1 MWTSLQHRLRQG
13 VKALASTLCCLFL
26 LSPAAWAHLMPAQQ
40 GTLNLLDK
48 AVFVA
53 VALPVSALSG
63 VDDNADGRLSELELQ
78 THAPGIKAQIAQRFR
93 LWDGDQPAQAD
104 FLQVMTEPDE
114 RTLVPNVA
122 SGAGSAGAPYFLVLM
137 KAGFAA
143 APQALR
149 LEIDLFGKEAKER
162 QLALKATRGLDTEAV
177 VLTPLHT
184 GHRFFRSPWQVFQ
197 DYGVLG
203 VEHILMGADHLLF
216 LLTLIVAAAGWRYW
230 LGVLTSFT
238 VAHSI
243 TLTMSLLGWLHAPA
257 AVVEPLIA
265 ASIVLMALLN
275 LWQPAAVP
283 RQRMAIV
290 FACGLLHG
298 MGFASSMADMGL
310 HGAYRVTSVL
320 GFNLGI
326 ELGQALFLGLVL
338 IVGRGV
344 PALKRLP
351 WLRHVE
357 ARLPL
362 ARLASAMALVV
373 GGFWFL
379 ERLGSITAFG
389 VIAGL

>member
-1 MWTSLQHRLRQG
+1 MWTRLLHRLRWG
-13 VKALASTLCCLFL
+13 VKTLVSTLWCLCFF
-26 LSPAAWAHLMPAQQ
+26 SPAAWAHLMPAQQ

-63 VDDNADGRLSELELQ
+63 VDDDGDGRLSASEMQ
-78 THAPGIKAQIAQRFR
+78 AHAPAIKAQIAQRFR
-93 LWDGDQPAQAD
+93 LWDGEQPAQPD

-114 RTLVPNVA
+114 RTPA
-122 SGAGSAGAPYFLVLM
+122 PGAGAPYFLVLM

-149 LEIDLFGKEAKER
+149 LETDLFGTDAHER
-162 QLALKATRGLDTEAV
+162 QLTLKATRGLDTEAV
-177 VLTPLHT
+177 VLTPLHP
-184 GHRFFRSPWQVFQ
+184 GHRFFRSPWQVFL

-203 VEHILMGADHLLF
+203 VEHILLGADHLLF

-275 LWQPAAVP
+275 LWQHEAVP

-298 MGFASSMADMGL
+298 LGFASSMADMGL

-326 ELGQALFLGLVL
+326 ELGQALFLGLAL
-338 IVGRGV
+338 IAGLGV
-344 PALKRLP
+344 TVLKRLP
-351 WLRHVE
+351 WLRLVE

-362 ARLASAMALVV
+362 ARLASMMALVV

-379 ERLGSITAFG
+379 ERLGG
-389 VIAGL
+389 

>member
-1 MWTSLQHRLRQG
+1 MWTRLPHRLRRS
-13 VKALASTLCCLFL
+13 VKTLLWWLCF
-26 LSPAAWAHLMPAQQ
+26 SSSAAWAHLMPAQQ

-53 VALPVSALSG
+53 VALPVSALLA
-63 VDDNADGRLSELELQ
+63 VDDDGDGRLSASELQ
-78 THAPGIKAQIAQRFR
+78 AHAPAIKAQIAQRFR
-93 LWDGDQPAQAD
+93 LWDGELPAQPD

-114 RTLVPNVA
+114 RTPAPNA
-122 SGAGSAGAPYFLVLM
+122 ANAANGADSAGAPYFLVLM
-137 KAGFAA
+137 KVSFAA

-149 LEIDLFGKEAKER
+149 LETDLFGIDARER

-177 VLTPLHT
+177 VLTPLHP
-184 GHRFFRSPWQVFQ
+184 GHRFFRSPWQVLM

-203 VEHILMGADHLLF
+203 VEHILLGADHLLF
-216 LLTLIVAAAGWRYW
+216 LLTLVVAAAGWRYW

-275 LWQPAAVP
+275 LWQHEAVP

-298 MGFASSMADMGL
+298 LGFASSMADMGL

-326 ELGQALFLGLVL
+326 ELGQTLFLGLVL

-344 PALKRLP
+344 TVLKRLP

-357 ARLPL
+357 ARLSL
-362 ARLASAMALVV
+362 ARLTSMMALVV

-379 ERLGSITAFG
+379 ERLGG
-389 VIAGL
+389 